1 MAVSRDELY
10 LKTLRETQGELLSVR
25 SSGNWLVVCGLV
37 GALCLV
43 LGSIITVIAWLG
55 FDQLSQI
62 SPLWYLGGT
71 ILLTGPALALILAGF
86 LARQS
91 LRTSRANTLI
101 LRASQML
108 LMPAEA
114 AGQRIDTLASK
125 VREETGRVDE
135 LIETAQASL
144 ASMKDTLSGERS
156 QIEHFVNHNTNTIEA
171 MMLKLADERQSLAE
185 LSVAV
190 EEQTAAISEAIP
202 RQARAMA
209 EAARE
214 AQREVAKADSAV
226 DERLKSLDESGRQ
239 LGERLS
245 ALDEM
250 SVEAEARAQRLTA
263 ALSAIE
269 VRLRDSAKTVE
280 ASIKASELAADA
292 ATETG
297 DALNAAVA
305 SALDGTR
312 EASEFIRQQAR
323 DAVAEA
329 RKAMAELK
337 AAGENAREA
346 TLSAGQAARTQA
358 EETEQRIS
366 AMSERMFDA
375 ATRATAAA
383 DAGLERARQRIER
396 ASALLSGMYD
406 PDPLAMA
413 PPPAPSHQ
421 PAPQP
426 APVAP
431 PPPAAMEPQQP
442 TPEPPG
448 VTPAPQLPE
457 EPAAPYSA
465 PKPELRPR
473 QEDAVFSPLSD
484 QDPDDEQDVT
494 GSNDTSNYPVYDM
507 SDPTVGH
514 ANRDMNTDN
523 EPSDVTDEEESSLFD
538 LAFDRVSHKEMGLSW
553 KDLLSGLGAAPE
565 ERDEA
570 ARHILSEVN
579 DAGVALG
586 TLLSSRETRKIASA
600 ARKSDLF
607 RRRAVREYAGAAVQK
622 LTYRMEDDPHF
633 RSAVDRFLASEE
645 SDAERTLREAE
656 KSRTEASARLAAYLV
671 LDTAF
676 TAMNAN

>member
-25 SSGNWLVVCGLV
+25 SSGNWLVVCGLA

-43 LGSIITVIAWLG
+43 LGSVITAIAWLG
-55 FDQLSQI
+55 VDQLLQI

-71 ILLTGPALALILAGF
+71 ILLTGPALALVLAGF

-91 LRTSRANTLI
+91 LRTSRANLLI

-114 AGQRIDTLASK
+114 AGQRIDTLAGK

-144 ASMKDTLSGERS
+144 ASMKDTLSAERS

-214 AQREVAKADSAV
+214 AQKEVARADSAV

-250 SVEAEARAQRLTA
+250 SVEAESRAQRLTA
-263 ALSAIE
+263 ALTAIE
-269 VRLRDSAKTVE
+269 MRLRDSAKTVE

-329 RKAMAELK
+329 RKAMAELR

-346 TLSAGQAARTQA
+346 TMSAGQAARNQA

-406 PDPLAMA
+406 PDPLSTA
-413 PPPAPSHQ
+413 PPPAPMQ
-421 PAPQP
+421 QP

-431 PPPAAMEPQQP
+431 PPPASTEIHQP
-442 TPEPPG
+442 APEAPS

-457 EPAAPYSA
+457 EPAPAPT
-465 PKPELRPR
+465 PTPELRPR

-484 QDPDDEQDVT
+484 QEPDEEPEVT
-494 GSNDTSNYPVYDM
+494 RPEAARSDDTSNYPVYDM
-507 SDPTVGH
+507 SDPTAPH
-514 ANRDMNTDN
+514 TDTNADN

-570 ARHILSEVN
+570 ARHILSEVS

-586 TLLSSRETRKIASA
+586 SLLSSRETRKIASA
-600 ARKSDLF
+600 ARKSGLH

-645 SDAERTLREAE
+645 SDAERMLRESE